1 MAFSKHFACSI
12 IYALIMACS
21 FSAWLKLCWKAKHSD
36 WMLRKWEYMRPYAHI
51 QTFFCVFW
59 CLCVCMTIC
68 SLNLF
73 SAALRLMVYVA
84 PPEPPFRIWV
94 LKCTK
99 RESSE
104 IHTST
109 FINLWASVII
119 FLLIYQPTIF
129 DANTQKTKRK
139 NGVKFTRKN
148 RDDRKRK

>member
-21 FSAWLKLCWKAKHSD
+21 FSAWLKCAEKRSILIGCWGNGSICAP
-36 WMLRKWEYMRPYAHI
+36 MHI
-51 QTFFCVFW
+51 FRHFFAFFGV
-59 CLCVCMTIC
+59 CVCMTIC

-104 IHTST
+104 IHPST